1 MIQIRGSSLIFLSV
15 FAETFTAADM
25 PGFGVLLA
33 ALALLST
40 GRRSSAAGLEV
51 QNPAAVERGSLAP
64 VKSSAVPAVDR
75 TTAGVKSSVTDVGST
90 GDGNKGA
97 ERFGCPGRC
106 RCEVD
111 GLLHRVDCSDL
122 GLREIPS
129 NLSVF
134 TSYL

>member
-1 MIQIRGSSLIFLSV
+1 MPRP
-15 FAETFTAADM
+15 ETFIFGGETAEHM
-25 PGFGVLLA
+25 PGFVALLA
-33 ALALLST
+33 AAALLSA
-40 GRRSSAAGLEV
+40 GFRSSG
-51 QNPAAVERGSLAP
+51 AVEESSEDAQRG
-64 VKSSAVPAVDR
+64 
-75 TTAGVKSSVTDVGST
+75 
-90 GDGNKGA
+90 
-97 ERFGCPGRC
+97 GCPGRC

>member
-1 MIQIRGSSLIFLSV
+1 
-15 FAETFTAADM
+15 M
-25 PGFGVLLA
+25 PGFVALLA
-33 ALALLST
+33 AFAVLSV
-40 GRRSSAAGLEV
+40 GLRSSAA
-51 QNPAAVERGSLAP
+51 AVEMQSSVEESPSVPAVQRTAAAG
-64 VKSSAVPAVDR
+64 VNSSAVASVESSREGDR
-75 TTAGVKSSVTDVGST
+75 
-90 GDGNKGA
+90 GA
-97 ERFGCPGRC
+97 ARAGCPGRC

>member
-1 MIQIRGSSLIFLSV
+1 
-15 FAETFTAADM
+15 M
-25 PGFGVLLA
+25 PGFVALLA
-33 ALALLST
+33 AFAVLSA
-40 GRRSSAAGLEV
+40 GFRSSV
-51 QNPAAVERGSLAP
+51 AAVEMR
-64 VKSSAVPAVDR
+64 SSVEESSTVPAVQRTAAAVNSVESSGEGDR
-75 TTAGVKSSVTDVGST
+75 GAGR
-90 GDGNKGA
+90 A
-97 ERFGCPGRC
+97 GCPGRC